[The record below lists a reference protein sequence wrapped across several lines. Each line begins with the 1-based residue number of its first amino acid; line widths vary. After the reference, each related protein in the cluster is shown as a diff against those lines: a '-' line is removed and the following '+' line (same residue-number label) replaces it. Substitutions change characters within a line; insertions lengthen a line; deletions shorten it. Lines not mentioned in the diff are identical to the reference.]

1 METLCVGEILWDLLP
16 SGAKEGGAPMN
27 VAIHMKKL
35 GHDARFAGRVGNDA
49 MGRSLASFLIKHGID
64 TSLLQID
71 HLLPTGTVEVNL
83 TNENDVSF
91 SIVDNVAYDNMSVD
105 TDLLHVAEES
115 DAIVYGTLASRHE
128 HTRETILK
136 LLDATPG
143 IKVVD
148 VNLRPP
154 YDSREVTA
162 LMLSKADIAKLND
175 NELKTISEWYN
186 IDLPEKETMEWFTD
200 RFRLKLVCL
209 TKGAKGAMIYD
220 AVNKKSFTH
229 DGYKVKVVDT
239 VGAGDAFLSGFLV
252 YYLDKKSLEESLTLA
267 NAVGALVAS
276 KSGGTPEYTL
286 KEVVKIIRGQQIKV
300 TTREFI

>member
-1 METLCVGEILWDLLP
+1 MKTLCIGEILWDLLP

-35 GHDARFAGRVGNDA
+35 GHDAQFAGRVGNDA
-49 MGRSLASFLIKHGID
+49 MGRSLASFLLKHGID

-71 HLLPTGTVEVNL
+71 HLMPTGTVEVDL
-83 TNENDVSF
+83 INEHDVSF
-91 SIVDNVAYDNMSVD
+91 SIVDDVAYDNMGVD
-105 TDLLHVAEES
+105 TDLLYTAKES

-128 HTRETILK
+128 YTRGTILK

-154 YDSREVTA
+154 YDSQEVTA
-162 LMLSKADIAKLND
+162 LMLSKADIAKLNND
-175 NELKTISEWYN
+175 ELKTISEWYK
-186 IDLPEKETMEWFTD
+186 IDLPEKEILEWFAD

-209 TKGAKGAMIYD
+209 TKGANGAMIFD
-220 AVNKKSFTH
+220 AVNKNSFTH
-229 DGYKVKVVDT
+229 KGYKVKVVDT

-252 YYLDKKSLEESLTLA
+252 SYLSKKSLEESLTLA
-267 NAVGALVAS
+267 SAVGALVAS

-286 KEVVKIIRGQQIKV
+286 KEVKEIIEEQQIKV
-300 TTREFI
+300 VAL

>member
-1 METLCVGEILWDLLP
+1 
-16 SGAKEGGAPMN
+16 MN

-209 TKGAKGAMIYD
+209 TKGANGAMIYD
-220 AVNKKSFTH
+220 AVNKKSFIH

-239 VGAGDAFLSGFLV
+239 LARRCFSLRFSCLLSGQKFGRV
-252 YYLDKKSLEESLTLA
+252 AYTCQRRWGTGSLQIGR
-267 NAVGALVAS
+267 N
-276 KSGGTPEYTL
+276 PEYTL

-300 TTREFI
+300 TTRELI